1 MSLQPI
7 IGLEI
12 HVRINTKS
20 KMFCRCKNMADDDP
34 PNTAICSI
42 CTAQPGT
49 LPVLNQTALEKG
61 ILMAL
66 ALNCEIPAFSKFD
79 RKNYF
84 YPDLPKG
91 YQISQYDQPVSVNG
105 WLEFEVPSPKGTY
118 RKKVRITRLHL
129 EEDAG
134 KLIHRVNHPE
144 RAMRAE
150 GSLSFVDFNRC
161 GSPLMEIVTE
171 PDFRTAGE
179 AKAFLQELQR
189 IARAVNVSEADMEK
203 GHMRCDANISLRE
216 LRVTSGELRN
226 DDDIITDYS
235 KLSPKTEVKNINSF
249 KAVERALEYETI
261 RQTKLW
267 SAGTPVNFLSTRGW
281 DDAKGITVDQ
291 RIKEEAHDYRY
302 FPEPDLPPLTFTPEW
317 VEELRRSLP
326 ELPEAKRM
334 RLMEE
339 YGFGAADVGLFVDLP
354 HLADFVEKVMSELTT
369 WIKDTEEPDSTKA
382 LAARTKLAKL
392 AGGWIGSKLLGVLNQ
407 EGLTLTTMKLDAENF
422 AELIT
427 MIASTKINST
437 NAVQLITHM
446 VKAGGD
452 PSQLL
457 EEQGLTQVSDESALQ
472 PIIQTVVDENPK
484 VVADVKSGKTQAL
497 QFLVGQVMKKTK
509 GTANPEV
516 VRSLLIDQFGIES

>member
-1 MSLQPI
+1 
-7 IGLEI
+7 
-12 HVRINTKS
+12 
-20 KMFCRCKNMADDDP
+20 MADDDP

-91 YQISQYDQPVSVNG
+91 YQISQYDQPVSVKG
-105 WLEFEVPSPKGTY
+105 WLEFDVPSPQGTY
-118 RKKVRITRLHL
+118 HKKVRITRLHL

-144 RAMRAE
+144 RATRVE

-171 PDFRTAGE
+171 PDFRTPAE

-189 IARAVNVSEADMEK
+189 IARAINVSEADMEK
-203 GHMRCDANISLRE
+203 GHMRADANISLRE
-216 LRVTSGELRN
+216 ISDQKSVISDQEEW
-226 DDDIITDYS
+226 ITDYS

-249 KAVERALEYETI
+249 KAVERALEYETV
-261 RQTKLW
+261 RQTNLW
-267 SAGTPVNFLSTRGW
+267 EAGTPVNHLSTRGW
-281 DDAKGITVDQ
+281 DDTKGVTVDQ
-291 RIKEEAHDYRY
+291 RTKEEAHDYRY
-302 FPEPDLPPLTFTPEW
+302 FPEPDLPPLTLTSEW
-317 VEELRRSLP
+317 VEDLRRSLP
-326 ELPEAKRM
+326 ELPEAKRK
-334 RLMEE
+334 RLIEE
-339 YGFGAADVGLFVDLP
+339 YGFEKSDAGLFVDVP

-369 WIKDTEEPDSTKA
+369 WIKDTEELDSAKA
-382 LAARTKLAKL
+382 VAQRKKIAKL
-392 AGGWIGSKLLGVLNQ
+392 AGGWIGSKLLGILNQ
-407 EGLTLTTMKLDAENF
+407 EHLSLATMKLDAENF

-437 NAVQLITHM
+437 NATQLLTHM

-472 PIIQTVVDENPK
+472 PIIQAVVSENPK
-484 VVADVKSGKTQAL
+484 VVADVQSGKTQAL

-516 VRSLLIDQFGIES
+516 VRGLLVDHFGIES